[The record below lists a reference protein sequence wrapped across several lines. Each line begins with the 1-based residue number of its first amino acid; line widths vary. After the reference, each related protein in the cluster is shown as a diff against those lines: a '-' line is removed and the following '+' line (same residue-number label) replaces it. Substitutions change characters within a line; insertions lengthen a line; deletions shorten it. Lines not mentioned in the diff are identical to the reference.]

1 MTRYNKAFAALVAA
15 LIPLLAALA
24 AQGLI
29 DGSAAD
35 TVSKV
40 LLALVPFFAALG
52 PVFGPANAA
61 PDA

>member
-1 MTRYNKAFAALVAA
+1 MTRFNKAWAALVGAV
-15 LIPLLAALA
+15 IPLLAALA

-29 DGSAAD
+29 DGDAAD

-52 PVFGPANAA
+52 PAFGPANAKS
-61 PDA
+61 